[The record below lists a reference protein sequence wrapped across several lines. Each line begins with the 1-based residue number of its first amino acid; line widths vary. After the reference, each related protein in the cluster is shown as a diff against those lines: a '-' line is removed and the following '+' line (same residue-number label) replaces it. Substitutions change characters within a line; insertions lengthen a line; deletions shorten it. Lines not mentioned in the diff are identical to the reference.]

1 MPTGRPG
8 IPPFL
13 SSRHRP
19 RPDDD
24 THPLEEVLNR
34 AAGIFRMAGHMLG
47 DHLLL
52 FRLHRGLVVCVIDD
66 DAQMGKVPPRV
77 WGPVRPNFAQRPDR
91 PLQTGRPGLVTT
103 HRRGRV
109 MTKTMLPFLASVL
122 LYCSRSQRRTVC
134 ERLGVE
140 YEKVILSRCAVGVA
154 TGITG
159 G

>member
-1 MPTGRPG
+1 MPSGLPG

-77 WGPVRPNFAQRPDR
+77 WGPVRPNFGLDLGEQTLNTKGAGLHGCWSSRAQR
-91 PLQTGRPGLVTT
+91 
-103 HRRGRV
+103 
-109 MTKTMLPFLASVL
+109 
-122 LYCSRSQRRTVC
+122 
-134 ERLGVE
+134 
-140 YEKVILSRCAVGVA
+140 LSCREQ
-154 TGITG
+154 
-159 G
+159 